1 VADVPT
7 LVLWGARD
15 PVFTDQYIRDL
26 LHRLP
31 HAQVHRNETASHLV
45 TEDSGSCAAT
55 TSDVCAGPAI
65 SSVDG
70 DVVAAAG
77 AWWTPSG
84 IAWPESVRFYRG
96 TDTPRTSR

>member
-1 VADVPT
+1 MPT

-15 PVFTDQYIRDL
+15 PVFTDRYLRDL

-55 TSDVCAGPAI
+55 ASDVCAGPAI

-70 DVVAAAG
+70 DVVAAAAG
-77 AWWTPSG
+77 VVD
-84 IAWPESVRFYRG
+84 SVWYCMARVRAPL
-96 TDTPRTSR
+96 PRH